1 MIQLLKYY
9 YFRMFSY
16 FSNGSSIPIFR
27 AFAVMFVFA
36 YFNLLALSTLI
47 LSVGLNVKLDLPVG
61 SGVRWFWPLIIIIP
75 LFALFYYRLKRFGL
89 HDLIFEKYS
98 KETKREK
105 VNGGWIIILYFVG
118 SILLFVFALWLRQ
131 IIRGY

>member
-131 IIRGY
+131 A